1 MEQYTNPIDKF
12 RHSPEAA
19 ALSNQEYLR
28 QLIELKKQ
36 EDATNEVTEPDT
48 SSVTP
53 TPKEE
58 FPILD
63 DAELLKRSNRKGIL
77 KDVPI
82 ENALEK
88 RILSGWRLPES
99 DSDPYFR
106 GMRQSEISDMRRMQ
120 RVVLGEEQVNPVA
133 EEASRALAGG
143 VLTTLDSVFSPHL
156 VDMVSGKME
165 AEGDNYEPD
174 WSFSKQFDIEYPIL
188 NTAWG
193 PYLESIF
200 HYGTLGLGIVSA
212 ISASPF
218 TLPVIGKGGAF
229 GKFATGTTQGMIIG
243 AGQDAVSIRS
253 HEQNA
258 SRMLIDRYP
267 QLDRLVGPLATQ
279 DSDSPLAI
287 YFKNV
292 AEGIGFEALLGGTWE
307 LLGQGLSAAKRSKF
321 KAQVSESTLSKLKD
335 RFDQTKAKGK
345 VEFDEQDGFVRTI
358 TDLEQNQI
366 PGEIVDLDG
375 MPPSPYMGLRGH
387 KNKGAVDPWQG
398 SPNSRAITPYD
409 NFNNLNK
416 IDKSEPYG
424 SVDSILTALEA
435 EDFATNGFIANKG
448 VFNRIRDKIINDPRF
463 QTILKKAKVQG
474 KSTYAT
480 FKASLD
486 RYQDIAG
493 LNFKKPRVDFQ
504 DFFKRTGL
512 TVNDVIASETIINS
526 LFKQIRD
533 VATAARE
540 VKKMGGDIFAVDG
553 PMKTIA
559 DRLTAAI
566 EMSNYHR
573 VAAHSSVK
581 DANKALKGIHEESL
595 GGVHLLMNFLDREAP
610 QELIDEV
617 LKFLSTA
624 HRSGKI
630 SDFNNWMRQKMT
642 GGDMLPGKNKQGA
655 LLQEVSTMHIN
666 SMFGPK
672 TAQRA
677 IWGTG
682 FNSYLNQFHDTF
694 GAALRYPI
702 TRDSKQFKAQ
712 FASFMSMI
720 DFIPD
725 AWKIFKGNINEA
737 FKDGAVIDTRFSQYG
752 QRQFNDEAYSQWL
765 ELEGSES
772 DKIVWNLWQ
781 TAKNLN
787 GNSTI
792 GKAASAVSRVMD
804 AGDRTF
810 EELVRHRRVKEIA
823 MRDALNAKEAG
834 DITQITDEVLDAAGD
849 LYERKYYNE
858 AGDLDLRREAFTKN
872 DFDEVTYRTE
882 LQGASKAFAEFI
894 NQVPL
899 LKPYFRFIRS
909 GINGLTLKTKGM
921 PILAGLV
928 DKERAIALAQP
939 GDLSKVRKYGIE
951 TDWDLEKVKARQWS
965 RQAVGYGLVYIAI
978 QKYLSGELSGNG
990 PANQGMRNVWV
1001 DSGWERNMIGFGNK
1015 RVSIELFER
1024 FDLLLKG
1031 VADVGDNL
1039 ELMGPEWAEDKLRA
1053 FAVATAFTE
1062 AATNQTYLSSVGD
1075 IADTLRG
1082 EPGSVNRL
1090 VGTLANVVP
1099 FGGWRRWLGD
1109 SLTNAYREINSSIW
1123 SERGFLES
1131 GPAQT
1136 IRRSNLATEFLAPLT
1151 GNQPLPYKYNIL
1163 NGEPFD
1169 NRNVLG
1175 RLFRATSMVNISP
1188 APSPGQKLLW
1198 NSNYDLRASTW
1209 YSPGTDRVSLKD
1221 NAELRSEF
1229 EKQMGL
1235 VKINGRNLE
1244 QWLNHIA
1251 KDPRVLASVKEMNN
1265 DRKKGEIEYDPT
1277 KAYYHNRL
1285 IRKRFE
1291 ETRKIAWSRV
1301 RILPSAKRLIKEKQA
1316 LDAKTKAKLDRT
1328 THQELE
1334 PVLNMTK

>member
-1 MEQYTNPIDKF
+1 MEDTTSAVDRFRQSPESAKLTNQEFIKKLLELEVQDEEQLVAPETTPEVV
-12 RHSPEAA
+12 PEAA
-19 ALSNQEYLR
+19 VDNRPVSSRGEGRAAFRTPEGPDSPFSEEY
-28 QLIELKKQ
+28 Q
-36 EDATNEVTEPDT
+36 P
-48 SSVTP
+48 S
-53 TPKEE
+53 E
-58 FPILD
+58 F
-63 DAELLKRSNRKGIL
+63 E
-77 KDVPI
+77 
-82 ENALEK
+82 
-88 RILSGWRLPES
+88 
-99 DSDPYFR
+99 
-106 GMRQSEISDMRRMQ
+106 
-120 RVVLGEEQVNPVA
+120 
-133 EEASRALAGG
+133 EEASKALAGG

-156 VDMVSGKME
+156 ADMVSGKME

-200 HYGTLGLGIVSA
+200 HYGTLGLGVVAA
-212 ISASPF
+212 ISASPW
-218 TLPVIGKGGAF
+218 TLPTIGKGGAF
-229 GKFATGTTQGMIIG
+229 GKFATATTQGMIIG

-258 SRMLIDRYP
+258 SRMLIERYP
-267 QLDRLVGPLATQ
+267 QLERLVGPLATL

-287 YFKNV
+287 WFKNV
-292 AEGIGFEALLGGTWE
+292 AEGVGFEALLGGTWE
-307 LLGQGLSAAKRSKF
+307 LLGQGLSAAKRAKF
-321 KAQVSESTLSKLKD
+321 KAQVSESTLNKLKD
-335 RFDQTKAKGK
+335 RYYQTDAKGRS
-345 VEFDEQDGFVRTI
+345 EFDEQDGFVKTI
-358 TDLEQNQI
+358 TDLEQKQLG
-366 PGEIVDLDG
+366 GEIIDLDNL
-375 MPPSPYMGLRGH
+375 PPSPYLGVRGH
-387 KNKGAVDPWQG
+387 KNKPIVDPWQG
-398 SPNSRAITPYD
+398 TPNSRAITPYD

-435 EDFATNGFIANKG
+435 EDFATNGFAANKG
-448 VFNRIRDKIINDPRF
+448 VFNRIRNKIVNDERF
-463 QTILKKAKVQG
+463 QELLKKSKAQG

-480 FKASLD
+480 FKESLD
-486 RYQDIAG
+486 RYQAIAG

-512 TVNDVIASETIINS
+512 TVNDAIASETIINS

-540 VKKMGGDIFAVDG
+540 IRKMNGNIFAVDG

-559 DRLTAAI
+559 DRLTTAI
-566 EMSNYHR
+566 EMSNYQR
-573 VAAHSSVK
+573 VAANSSVK
-581 DANKALKGIHEESL
+581 DANKVLKVIHEESL

-610 QELIDEV
+610 EELVEEV
-617 LKFLSTA
+617 LKFLSTS

-655 LLQEVSTMHIN
+655 LLQEISTMHIN

-682 FNSYLNQFHDTF
+682 FNSYLNQFHDMF

-725 AWKIFKGNINEA
+725 AWKIFKGNVNEA

-752 QRQFNDEAYSQWL
+752 QRQFNDQAYEQWL
-765 ELEGSES
+765 NLEGSES

-781 TAKNLN
+781 TARNLN
-787 GNSTI
+787 GDTTI

-834 DITQITDEVLDAAGD
+834 DITQITDDVLDAAGD

-951 TDWDLEKVKARQWS
+951 TDWDLEKSKARQWS
-965 RQAVGYGLVYIAI
+965 RQAMGYALVYMAV

-990 PANQGMRNVWV
+990 PANQGMRNVWI
-1001 DSGWERNMIGFGNK
+1001 DSGWERNMITFGDK
-1015 RVSIELFER
+1015 RISIELFEP
-1024 FDLLLKG
+1024 FDLLIKG

-1053 FAVATAFTE
+1053 FAVATAFSE

-1075 IADTLRG
+1075 IADILRG
-1082 EPGSVNRL
+1082 EPGSGNRL
-1090 VGTLANVVP
+1090 VGTLSNVVP

-1123 SERGFLES
+1123 SEGGFLES

-1136 IRRSNLATEFLAPLT
+1136 IRRNNLATEFLAPLT

-1163 NGEPFD
+1163 NGKPFD

-1209 YSPGTDRVSLKD
+1209 YSPGPDRVSLKD

-1235 VKINGRNLE
+1235 TKINGKNLE
-1244 QWLNHIA
+1244 QWLDYIA
-1251 KDPRVLASVKEMNN
+1251 KNPRVIASVKEMNN
-1265 DRKKGEIEYDPT
+1265 DRRRGEIEYDPT

-1291 ETRKIAWSRV
+1291 LTRSLAWSKV
-1301 RILPSAKRLIKEKQA
+1301 RKLPSAQRLLKEKQA
-1316 LDAKTKAKLDRT
+1316 QDLKTNQKLYKT
-1328 THQELE
+1328 STQELE